1 MADSQQQPADAEGG
15 PAVWL
20 LRSVVQQFARESLSP
35 GNVGGAVDEVYRQAF
50 QAASRLP
57 EPWAT
62 QLTKALTGL
71 DRPALAADLS
81 RRALALVEPLLQAPK
96 E

>member
-1 MADSQQQPADAEGG
+1 MSADVTGM
-15 PAVWL
+15 
-20 LRSVVQQFARESLSP
+20 
-35 GNVGGAVDEVYRQAF
+35 VDELYRQAF

-62 QLTKALTGL
+62 ALTGALTGL

-81 RRALALVEPLLQAPK
+81 RRLLALVEPLLQAPGA
-96 E
+96 

>member
-20 LRSVVQQFARESLSP
+20 LR
-35 GNVGGAVDEVYRQAF
+35 
-50 QAASRLP
+50 

-62 QLTKALTGL
+62 ALTGALTGL